1 MERVTRTK
9 QSPEKTI
16 LDFQFEIEMK
26 SCEKRKILSF
36 VGVTFGVIADCDLGS
51 EWLRFMGYI
60 RTYFYVVGR
69 DGLISAALDL

>member
-1 MERVTRTK
+1 
-9 QSPEKTI
+9 
-16 LDFQFEIEMK
+16 MK

-69 DGLISAALDL
+69 DGLISAVSDL